1 MPIASVRAYEWNRRH
16 RAVAVATLFMI
27 VGCNSATAQSNTGCD
42 DKATCS
48 DRNQSV
54 RKIESTSNL
63 NRRRAAH
70 SRSAFASLQLDANG
84 NNIAIIGSRPAGC
97 PHEYCGCGL
106 RTYLGLS
113 DKRLNLAWNW
123 ARFFP
128 RTSAHAGAAAV
139 RRGHVMLLESQV
151 SGSVWI
157 VRDYNSG
164 SGFSRVHERDV
175 RGYIFVD
182 PRAGQQLTSR
192 S

>member
-1 MPIASVRAYEWNRRH
+1 MTIASSRAHKWNCHH
-16 RAVAVATLFMI
+16 RAVTVATLFMI
-27 VGCNSATAQSNTGCD
+27 VGCNSASAQSKTVCD
-42 DKATCS
+42 EKTACS
-48 DRNQSV
+48 DGNQSD
-54 RKIESTSNL
+54 RKLERISNRHRL
-63 NRRRAAH
+63 AAR
-70 SRSAFASLQLDANG
+70 SRSAFAGVQLDANG

-106 RTYLGLS
+106 RIYLGLS

-164 SGFSRVHERDV
+164 SGLSRIHERDV
-175 RGYIFVD
+175 RGYIFVE

>member
-1 MPIASVRAYEWNRRH
+1 MTIASLRTYKWNCLH
-16 RAVAVATLFMI
+16 LAVTFTALFM
-27 VGCNSATAQSNTGCD
+27 VADLNSAAAQSICD
-42 DKATCS
+42 DKTACS
-48 DRNQSV
+48 DLNQSV
-54 RKIESTSNL
+54 RKIERISN
-63 NRRRAAH
+63 RHRRASR
-70 SRSAFASLQLDANG
+70 SRSALAIAQLDASG
-84 NNIAIIGSRPAGC
+84 NNVSIIGGRPAGC

-106 RTYLGLS
+106 RIYLGLS

-164 SGFSRVHERDV
+164 SGLSRVHERDV

>member
-1 MPIASVRAYEWNRRH
+1 MTIASSRTYKCNH
-16 RAVAVATLFMI
+16 LHLAVVLTTLFM
-27 VGCNSATAQSNTGCD
+27 VAGLNSATAQYKTVCD
-42 DKATCS
+42 DKTACS

-54 RKIESTSNL
+54 RKIGRISIL
-63 NRRRAAH
+63 HRRATR
-70 SRSAFASLQLDANG
+70 SSSAFASAQLDASG
-84 NNIAIIGSRPAGC
+84 NNVSIIGGRPAGC